1 MFQRFWRRTAVALAL
16 AVPFLA
22 APGCRRGQPSEAA
35 EVVPE
40 LKLEGV
46 RFRVYRGDDLRA
58 FGEASTATFRRD
70 STELSARDL
79 VATLPRSPSPVH
91 ITAPRGEGELDAR
104 TYTAS
109 GGVVVARGDDVART
123 PSARFLPS
131 GAGGTVEGDEPVV
144 VEGSGYRL
152 EGSGFTLDPAT
163 GDLAVRGGARLLAGE
178 AR

>member
-1 MFQRFWRRTAVALAL
+1 M
-16 AVPFLA
+16 FLA
-22 APGCRRGQPSEAA
+22 TPACRRGQPLEAG

-58 FGEASTATFRRD
+58 FGEAATASFRRD
-70 STELSARDL
+70 STELRAQDL
-79 VATLPRSPSPVH
+79 VATLPRSPTPVR
-91 ITAPRGEGELDAR
+91 ITAPQGAGEIDEG
-104 TYTAS
+104 TYFAS

-123 PSARFLPS
+123 ASARFVPS
-131 GAGGTVEGDEPVV
+131 EGGGTVIGDEPVA